1 MLRLIVLGAAAMLL
15 AGCGEVVTIQPG
27 EVGKQLTSRGLDD
40 EIRAPGTVRLDSC
53 SGAGAIC
60 PKVVRL
66 ATGRTGTDVAIDSIF
81 LPRSNVDVTN
91 VKVGLQYRV
100 RPDEASINKVFKEV
114 RPQQVQGND
123 RQMFV
128 SSEMVWD
135 TFGRRV
141 VPAVVVDAMK
151 DLVVE
156 QAMNTGSELS
166 GTVLAA
172 VQRALK
178 DSPIEITQ
186 LEVVNTDVP
195 QAVLEAKRALFAID
209 DEKVRQIKQ
218 LETGMAIEER
228 RQAFQVARAR
238 NDLMVAK
245 TMGMSVGQYWCLKT
259 AERLADA
266 ADDKGSTVVI
276 NGDCGLSRSED
287 AMAVLPLDTTKK
299 EPAP

>member
-1 MLRLIVLGAAAMLL
+1 MLRLIGILTAAALL

-27 EVGKQLTSRGLDD
+27 EVGKQLTSRGLDS

-53 SGAGAIC
+53 GGAGAIC
-60 PKVVRL
+60 PKVVRM

-81 LPRSNVDVTN
+81 LPKSNVDVTN

-100 RPDEASINKVFKEV
+100 RPDDASINKVFAEV
-114 RPQQVQGND
+114 RPQPDERND
-123 RQMFV
+123 RQMFI
-128 SSEMVWD
+128 SSVMIWD

-166 GTVLAA
+166 GTVLSA

-178 DSPIEITQ
+178 DSPIEVTQ

-245 TMGMSVGQYWCLKT
+245 SMGMSVGQYWCLKT

-276 NGDCGLSRSED
+276 NGDCGLSQG
-287 AMAVLPLDTTKK
+287 AGLPLQVLPLDK
-299 EPAP
+299 EAPTP